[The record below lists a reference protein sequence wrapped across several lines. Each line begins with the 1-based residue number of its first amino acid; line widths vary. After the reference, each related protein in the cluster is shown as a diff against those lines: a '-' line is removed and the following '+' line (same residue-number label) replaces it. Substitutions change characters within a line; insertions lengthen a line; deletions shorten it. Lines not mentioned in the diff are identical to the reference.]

1 MNWYYLISN
10 CCHTDLSILC
20 SFVTMVDTK
29 IVKTMIYTAFLGIL
43 LYLPNI
49 DGKHHGSSIG
59 PSEIR
64 SYGMTKARHQAILDD
79 LNDMLNPVFRDLR
92 KLSSVGP
99 RKTCVNPITG
109 DIIVF
114 DECVDLQSTGR
125 SKGTKGP
132 GQSMTKSPSTGS
144 QGSMTKSPGKGK
156 GTKSPGNGTRQPSTN
171 SKQTCAPTPEPSVS
185 LSPSESPT
193 TTFNP
198 TKSQTPTES
207 LSPTLSLEPSLS
219 PSESPTTTSNPT
231 KSQTPTESLSPTLS
245 PTSSV
250 APSTKSAKQSSSK
263 KSNTKAPS
271 TTHKSTKAPSTTQKS
286 TKAPSTTQKSA
297 PRESQPDL
305 STDSSSNSGPPVCTA
320 EDLNDPAVD
329 ALLDFCTQLATGT
342 AEPTTLREQFQI
354 TLTLFSAD
362 TADTDLFQQFLQ
374 FIVAPLAAGCAV
386 DITNALSLLTASRR
400 LLDADDSNIKSVD
413 VDEFLVDAWGAG
425 ASSKFQERPF
435 SWIIIN
441 PADSFL
447 FY

>member
-193 TTFNP
+193 TT
-198 TKSQTPTES
+198 
-207 LSPTLSLEPSLS
+207 
-219 PSESPTTTSNPT
+219 SNPT

-305 STDSSSNSGPPVCTA
+305 STGSSSNSGPPVCTA

-342 AEPTTLREQFQI
+342 AEPTTLRAQFQI